1 MSILHDV
8 LFSLR
13 SLRKARGFTSIVI
26 VTMALGLGANTA
38 VFSLIHATLLQPL
51 PYPDS
56 SHLLKLYEAR
66 TPNDYVTNANVAPA
80 NFLDWQQQ
88 SRAFTEMA
96 ASAGFRYNLTG
107 NGLPEQVWG
116 GGISAGWFNVL
127 GVLPKLG
134 RTLRAEEDSPS
145 AAPVV
150 LLSDDL

>member
-107 NGLPEQVWG
+107 NGLPEQVWAEG
-116 GGISAGWFNVL
+116 FLQDGSTFLAYYRSWEGRCALKKILQVPLPWFC
-127 GVLPKLG
+127 
-134 RTLRAEEDSPS
+134 
-145 AAPVV
+145 
-150 LLSDDL
+150 